1 MSETNKITMKEIAEL
16 SGVGKSTVSRYFNG
30 GYVKEETRQR
40 IASVIEKYNYEPNVF
55 ARLKAKKSKMIGI
68 IAPCLDSIVTGK
80 VLMSIDRHLRGEGYS
95 TMIINTDH
103 HEELELQY
111 MEKLWRMN
119 VDGLILSA
127 THLSEAHYELL
138 AKIDIPVVV
147 AAQNY
152 RNGVCIINDDYY
164 GGEFPACEKETEF
177 LINLAQKVAFDA
189 IITIHTP
196 YKIINYDGI
205 KNKNTLP
212 LARKISNFLNY
223 PLEEDIGYPT
233 PGSMGTYFGI
243 EKNIPIITI
252 ECDENEDKDKL
263 YLKFEKLFKYL
274 ECEY

>member
-1 MSETNKITMKEIAEL
+1 MKTELIEFLNNADCKMPKNILVIGVIHGDESVGEYLIKKYLKNKKMFLKNNLYYI
-16 SGVGKSTVSRYFNG
+16 
-30 GYVKEETRQR
+30 
-40 IASVIEKYNYEPNVF
+40 P
-55 ARLKAKKSKMIGI
+55 RLNSNDKRKNK
-68 IAPCLDSIVTGK
+68 
-80 VLMSIDRHLRGEGYS
+80 
-95 TMIINTDH
+95 
-103 HEELELQY
+103 
-111 MEKLWRMN
+111 
-119 VDGLILSA
+119 
-127 THLSEAHYELL
+127 
-138 AKIDIPVVV
+138 
-147 AAQNY
+147 
-152 RNGVCIINDDYY
+152 NGVDLNRNFPTKNWSLIDKNDDYY

-223 PLEEDIGYPT
+223 PLQEDIGYPT